1 VVEFLQIMETA
12 QQQAPTSSAS
22 HHHASWMRTI
32 SITAIITVAVAYQ
45 LYQTAARTG
54 NYEGMWFSLLHTLL
68 VAVGAI
74 LALRPK

>member
-1 VVEFLQIMETA
+1 META
-12 QQQAPTSSAS
+12 HQQVSTSTAS
-22 HHHASWMRTI
+22 HYHASWMRTI
-32 SITAIITVAVAYQ
+32 SITTIITLAVAYQ
-45 LYQTAARTG
+45 LYQTAERTG